1 VKDLEMNANDYDIDI
16 DSEKRLTEI
25 MLFIDF

>member
-1 VKDLEMNANDYDIDI
+1 VKDLEMNAKDDDIDI
-16 DSEKRLTEI
+16 DSEKRLPEI

>member
-16 DSEKRLTEI
+16 DSEKRLPEI